1 MVKLSEY
8 PRTLLAHL
16 PTPLEFLPRLTDFLG
31 GPPIYVK
38 RDDQTGLAMGG
49 NKARKLEY
57 LVAEAL
63 ALGCDTLLTTGG
75 PQSNHA
81 RQTAAAA
88 ARLGLGCEIVLPRVV
103 PISTPEY
110 EHSGNILLDRL
121 LGANLDFPSASQASA
136 AIDARRE
143 QLIAAGKRPYLI
155 PIGGSTPLGALGYVR
170 AVDELLEQARAER
183 IEFSHLVVPT
193 GSGGTHAGILA
204 GLLMAG
210 HSAQVNGIAVSGT
223 QREKAPLVRDLAE
236 QVLRLLDE
244 TTLLPVDRVQVD
256 DRFVGPAYGLPTPAM
271 IEAVTLVARLEG
283 LLLDPVYTGKA
294 MAGLI
299 HSVRSGRF
307 SPSDR
312 ILFWHTGGTPAL
324 FAYQEIFAR
333 FD

>member
-1 MVKLSEY
+1 MKLAEY
-8 PRTLLAHL
+8 PRTPLAHL
-16 PTPLEFLPRLTDFLG
+16 PTPLEILPRLTAFLG
-31 GPPIYVK
+31 GPRIYVK

-57 LVAEAL
+57 LVADAL

-88 ARLGLGCEIVLPRVV
+88 ARLGLSCELVLPRVV

-110 EHSGNILLDRL
+110 ERSGNILLDRL
-121 LGANLDFPSASQASA
+121 LGANLEFPPVTQGAA
-136 AIDARRE
+136 AIDTRRE
-143 QLIAAGKRPYLI
+143 QLIAAGKRPYFI
-155 PIGGSTPLGALGYVR
+155 PTGGSTPLGALGYVR
-170 AVDELLEQARAER
+170 AVDELFEQARAER
-183 IEFSHLVVPT
+183 IDFSHVVVPT

-210 HSAQVNGIAVSGT
+210 HSAEVHGIAVSGT
-223 QREKAPLVRDLAE
+223 QREKAPLVRNLTE
-236 QVLRLLDE
+236 QVLQLLDE
-244 TTLLPVDRVQVD
+244 TTPLPVDRVRVD
-256 DRFVGPAYGLPTPAM
+256 DRFVGPGYGLPTPAM
-271 IEAVTLVARLEG
+271 LDAVTLVARLEG

-299 HSVRSGRF
+299 HSVRSGQL
-307 SPSDR
+307 SATDR

-324 FAYQEIFAR
+324 FAYQDIFAR